1 MKEDETK
8 IVASTDAPVDT
19 DAPVETPPSL
29 EEKFMNI
36 IAELEARIE
45 KLEADAVKLKSG
57 MPQIAF

>member
-1 MKEDETK
+1 MINDAGFD
-8 IVASTDAPVDT
+8 VAEESPPDVPA
-19 DAPVETPPSL
+19 PSL
-29 EEKFMNI
+29 EERFMNI